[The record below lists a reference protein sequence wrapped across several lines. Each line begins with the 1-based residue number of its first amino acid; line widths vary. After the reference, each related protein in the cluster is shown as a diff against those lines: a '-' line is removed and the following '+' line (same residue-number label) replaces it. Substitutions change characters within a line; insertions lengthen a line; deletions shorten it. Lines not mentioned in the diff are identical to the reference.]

1 MEPGRL
7 ANVDLN
13 IIRHLLAGHPEY
25 RTNPFY
31 DKTAYVATT
40 VSERRGGD
48 DLVTLLLAL
57 GALQSF
63 VPDEVEAIIVGDDPG
78 WYDQAVAVVQD
89 GTQVY
94 RVSDVA
100 AAIIHL
106 LRPFRGE

>member
-1 MEPGRL
+1 MEPGHL
-7 ANVDLN
+7 ANVDLDS
-13 IIRHLLAGHPEY
+13 IRRLLARHVDY
-25 RTNPFY
+25 KRNPFY
-31 DKTAYVATT
+31 DKTTYVATV

-78 WYDQAVAVVQD
+78 WYDHVNPFVPD

-94 RVSDVA
+94 LVSDVVTA
-100 AAIIHL
+100 VLHL
-106 LRPFRGE
+106 LRPFGGE